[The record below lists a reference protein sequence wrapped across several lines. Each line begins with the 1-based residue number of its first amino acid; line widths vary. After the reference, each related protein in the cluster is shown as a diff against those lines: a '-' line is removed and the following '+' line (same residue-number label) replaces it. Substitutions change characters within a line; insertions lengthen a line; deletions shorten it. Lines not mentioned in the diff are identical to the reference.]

1 MTLNGSQSNSTETS
15 MICVLGV
22 AGAKGSIELYGVNT
36 ARKVTMHGWFAQS
49 MGFSVLSDRPPCL
62 IAVDSDAL
70 SADIIAALQA
80 NGHSVVVMPAVGSA
94 SRQTAES
101 GPAKYRRSAKDVC
114 HLAMGLAESIP
125 HSPELQ

>member
-1 MTLNGSQSNSTETS
+1 MTLNSTETS

-22 AGAKGSIELYGVNT
+22 AGARGSIELYGVNT

-70 SADIIAALQA
+70 PADFIAALQA
-80 NGHSVVVMPAVGSA
+80 NGHSVVVMPAAGSVPSA
-94 SRQTAES
+94 QTVQPS
-101 GPAKYRRSAKDVC
+101 TAKYRRSAKEVC

-125 HSPELQ
+125 HSQELQ